1 MNIEDFSYCVAIRTL
16 GTAGDKYLT
25 TLRSLQAQTIQPK
38 KILIYIAEG
47 YSIPKETIGIE
58 QYIYVKKGM
67 VAQRALPYK
76 EVDTEY
82 ILCLDDDLS
91 FPPDMVENLYRSL
104 NEFNADCISPNTF
117 SNHNASFNR
126 KITMALGA
134 FVFPMKTNKWAFRI
148 RKCGAYSYNNHPV
161 KDAYLSQSAAFNCF
175 LCKLSVYRAI
185 HYEDELWLDQFKYAL
200 GDDQLFFYKLYINGY
215 KLLVHYN
222 TGIVHLSAQSGHSKN
237 IREKQIN
244 SGMIDFLIWHRTC
257 YLLYKKQGIKECSFC
272 IMAYGMKVVTKLLYS
287 FMSGIFKFQLYRPVG
302 FIRGILKGFSFV
314 KTKEYEMIPGF
325 KLNNVKQ

>member
-1 MNIEDFSYCVAIRTL
+1 MADFSYCVAIRTL

-25 TLRSLQAQTIQPK
+25 TLKSLQAQTIQPK
-38 KILIYIAEG
+38 KILIYIADG
-47 YSIPKETIGIE
+47 YPIPKETIGIE
-58 QYIYVKKGM
+58 QYIYVRKGM
-67 VAQRALPYK
+67 VAQRALSYK

-117 SNHNASFNR
+117 PNHNASFR
-126 KITMALGA
+126 KKISMALGA
-134 FVFPMKTNKWAFRI
+134 FVFPMKTNQWAFRI
-148 RKCGAYSYNNHPV
+148 RKCGAYSYNNHPI
-161 KDAYLSQSAAFNCF
+161 KDVYLSQSAAFNCF

-215 KLLVHYN
+215 KLLVYYN
-222 TGIVHLSAQSGHSKN
+222 TGIVHLSAQSGHFKN

-244 SGMIDFLIWHRTC
+244 GGMIDFLIWHRTC
-257 YLLYKKQGIKECSFC
+257 YCLQTNVKQKLYYLL
-272 IMAYGMKVVTKLLYS
+272 AYIVKFICKLLYNLIAGVC
-287 FMSGIFKFQLYRPVG
+287 FLHFKRPVYYFAG
-302 FIRGILKGFSFV
+302 VIKGIRYMKTGNYRNIPSFD
-314 KTKEYEMIPGF
+314 
-325 KLNNVKQ
+325 LNCKDDSFR